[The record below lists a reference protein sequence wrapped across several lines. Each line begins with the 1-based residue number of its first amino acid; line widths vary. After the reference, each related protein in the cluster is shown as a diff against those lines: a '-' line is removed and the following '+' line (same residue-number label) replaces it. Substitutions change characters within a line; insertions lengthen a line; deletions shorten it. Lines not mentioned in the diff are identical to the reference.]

1 MSYHLLLQI
10 SAESKEQA
18 YAILDALL
26 AQKLVTGG
34 QIINAPARFLWKEK
48 IVDMDYFTVTSYT
61 IEKHKSEIISVVK
74 MISVEEVPMITFTA
88 FEANQELL
96 GWIATTVAGE

>member
-26 AQKLVTGG
+26 AKQLVTGG
-34 QIINAPARFLWKEK
+34 QIINAPARFLWKGK
-48 IVDMDYFTVTSYT
+48 VVDMDYFTVTSYT
-61 IEKHKSEIISVVK
+61 IEKHKLEIVSVVK
-74 MISVEEVPMITFTA
+74 MISVEEIPMITFTA
-88 FEANQELL
+88 FDGNEELL
-96 GWIATTVAGE
+96 QWISGTVAGE

>member
-10 SAESKEQA
+10 SAETKEQA

-26 AQKLVTGG
+26 AKQLVTGG
-34 QIINAPARFLWKEK
+34 QIVNAPARFLWKGK
-48 IVDMDYFTVTSYT
+48 VVDRDYFTVTSYT
-61 IEKHKSEIISVVK
+61 IEKHKSEIVSVVK

-88 FEANQELL
+88 FDGNQELL